1 MRLTRILQGSRIA
14 EIDTKAIAGGIDSK
28 LLMKNAGNGVSKKII
43 SDFENKKL
51 KRAARGLVICGSG
64 NNGGDGLVAAGDLLD
79 YGMKVSIFYLSPIN
93 KFSPDSLFYF
103 KRLQS
108 NRGSDIYHLNPED
121 NKIFSFFEEE
131 IKKADFVIDAIFG
144 TGLHGEDVREPLKEV
159 IGLINSAKGQTG
171 DLEIYSVD
179 IPSGIDSDTGKVL
192 GTAVRAD
199 KTVTFGCK
207 KIGLV
212 NYPGADFAGEI
223 EIIDIGIP
231 ENYYDRYEQIFE
243 PNFRWVAENIPAK
256 ESWTYKHKVGN
267 LLVIAGSIGFT
278 GAASMTC
285 MGALRSGAGMVSLIC
300 PRDLNNI
307 YEEKLT
313 EVITYP
319 VEQTKDISL
328 HPDSLNKILELAD
341 RFDAVAVGPGL
352 SRNPDTIHLVKELLK
367 KIKKPLVLDA
377 DGLAVFYGQ
386 DNVRKNDKGDM
397 ENLDLKNIVIT
408 PHAGEMASIMDVDRI
423 NPEDR
428 IKINM
433 EIARKYKLISVLKG
447 ARTVISDYKDTTFIN
462 PTGNW
467 GLASAGTGDILTGI
481 IGSLLCQ
488 GMGLLEGAV
497 CGAYIHGMAA
507 DIMVKE
513 TSRTSLI
520 ATDLLDGLKR
530 VFLEIER
537 IKYKNI

>member
-1 MRLTRILQGSRIA
+1 MKLNRILKGSRIA
-14 EIDTKAIAGGIDSK
+14 EVDARAISKGIDSK
-28 LLMKNAGNGVSKKII
+28 WLMKNAGSGISKKII
-43 SDFENKKL
+43 SDFENKKM
-51 KRAARGLVICGSG
+51 KRAARGLVVCGSG
-64 NNGGDGLVAAGDLLD
+64 NNGGDGLMAANDLLD
-79 YGMKVSIFYLSPIN
+79 YGMKVIVFHVSPIS

-103 KRLQS
+103 KRLEASRS
-108 NRGSDIYHLNPED
+108 NDIYYLNLKD
-121 NKIFSFFEEE
+121 NKIFSLFEEE
-131 IKKADFVIDAIFG
+131 LKKADFILDAIFG
-144 TGLHGEDVREPLKEV
+144 TGLHGEDIHGPSKEV
-159 IGLINSAKGQTG
+159 IEIINLAGEKNK

-179 IPSGIDSDTGKVL
+179 IPSGVDSDNGRVL
-192 GTAVRAD
+192 GTAIRAD
-199 KTVTFGCK
+199 KTITFGCK

-231 ENYYDRYEQIFE
+231 EKYYGQYEQIFE
-243 PNFRWVAENIPAK
+243 PDFQWVAGNIPLK

-285 MGALRSGAGMVSLIC
+285 MGALRSGAGLVALVC
-300 PRDLNNI
+300 PRELNDI
-307 YEEKLT
+307 FEEKLT

-319 VEQTKDISL
+319 VEQTEDISL
-328 HPDSLNKILELAD
+328 HLNSLNKILELSD
-341 RFDAVAVGPGL
+341 RFDALAVGPGL
-352 SRNPDTIHLVKELLK
+352 SRNPDTICLVKELLK

-377 DGLAVFYGQ
+377 DGLSALYQQG
-386 DNVRKNDKGDM
+386 NVEKKDAGSI
-397 ENLDLKNIVIT
+397 ENFDLTNVVIT
-408 PHAGEMASIMDVDRI
+408 PHAGEMSSIMGVDRI
-423 NPEDR
+423 PLEDR

-433 EIARKYKLISVLKG
+433 ETAKKYKLISVLKG
-447 ARTVISDYKDTTFIN
+447 ARTVISDYKNTTFIN

-488 GMGLLEGAV
+488 GMGLMESAV
-497 CGAYIHGMAA
+497 CGVYIHGLAA

-520 ATDLLDGLKR
+520 ATDLLEGIKR
-530 VFLEIER
+530 VFLEIEK
-537 IKYKNI
+537 IKY

>member
-1 MRLTRILQGSRIA
+1 MKLTRILKGSRIA
-14 EIDTKAIAGGIDSK
+14 EIDAKAMADGIDSK
-28 LLMKNAGNGVSKKII
+28 LLMKNAGSGISKKII
-43 SDFENKKL
+43 SDFENKTL
-51 KRAARGLVICGSG
+51 KRTARGLIICGSG
-64 NNGGDGLVAAGDLLD
+64 NNGGDGFVAAGDLLD
-79 YGMKVSIFYLSPIN
+79 YGMKVSVFYLSPVS

-103 KRLQS
+103 EKLRS
-108 NRGSDIYHLNPED
+108 VRGNEIYFLDLKD
-121 NKIFSFFEEE
+121 NKMFSLFEEE
-131 IKKADFVIDAIFG
+131 IRKADFIVDAIFG
-144 TGLHGEDVREPLKEV
+144 TGLHGDDIRGPSKEV
-159 IGLINSAKGQTG
+159 IGIINSARKQNS
-171 DLEIYSVD
+171 DLAIYSVD
-179 IPSGIDSDTGKVL
+179 IPSGIDSDSGKVL
-192 GTAVRAD
+192 VTAVRAD
-199 KTVTFGCK
+199 KTITFGCK

-212 NYPGADFAGEI
+212 NYPGADFTGEI

-231 ENYYDRYEQIFE
+231 EKYYDRYKQIFE
-243 PNFRWVAENIPAK
+243 PDFQWVAENIPVK

-300 PRDLNNI
+300 PRELNDI

-319 VEQTKDISL
+319 VEQTRDISI
-328 HPDSLNKILELAD
+328 HPDSLNKILELAG
-341 RFDAVAVGPGL
+341 RFDAMAVGPGL
-352 SRNPDTIHLVKELLK
+352 SRNPDTMHLVRELLK

-377 DGLAVFYGQ
+377 DALSIFYGQ
-386 DNVRKNDKGDM
+386 EDVKKNSEYYIG
-397 ENLDLKNIVIT
+397 NLDLKNVVIT
-408 PHAGEMASIMDVDRI
+408 PHAGEMSSIRGVDRI

-433 EIARKYKLISVLKG
+433 ETAKKYKLISVLKG
-447 ARTVISDYKDTTFIN
+447 ARTIISDYNDTTFIN

-488 GMGLLEGAV
+488 GMGPLESAV

-507 DIMVKE
+507 DIMIKE

-520 ATDLLDGLKR
+520 ATDLLEGLKR
-530 VFLEIER
+530 VFLEIEKV
-537 IKYKNI
+537 KYKDI

>member
-1 MRLTRILQGSRIA
+1 MKLTRILEGSRIA
-14 EIDTKAIAGGIDSK
+14 EIDAKAMVDGIDSK
-28 LLMKNAGNGVSKKII
+28 LLMKNAGSGVSKKII
-43 SDFENKKL
+43 SDFENKTL
-51 KRAARGLVICGSG
+51 KRTARGLVICGSG
-64 NNGGDGLVAAGDLLD
+64 NNGGDGFVAAGDLLD
-79 YGMKVSIFYLSPIN
+79 YGMKISVFYLSPVS

-103 KRLQS
+103 EKLRS
-108 NRGSDIYHLNPED
+108 IRGDAIYYLDPKN
-121 NKIFSFFEEE
+121 NKIISLFEEE
-131 IKKADFVIDAIFG
+131 IRKADFVIDAIFG
-144 TGLHGEDVREPLKEV
+144 TGLHGEDIHGPSKEV
-159 IGLINSAKGQTG
+159 IGIINSAREQKS
-171 DLEIYSVD
+171 DLAIYSVD
-179 IPSGIDSDTGKVL
+179 IPSGIDSDSGKVL
-192 GTAVRAD
+192 GTAIRAD
-199 KTVTFGCK
+199 KTITLGCK

-212 NYPGADFAGEI
+212 NYPGADFTGEI

-231 ENYYDRYEQIFE
+231 EKYYERYEQIFE
-243 PNFRWVAENIPAK
+243 PDFQWVAENIPAK

-300 PRDLNNI
+300 PRELNDI

-319 VEQTKDISL
+319 VEQTEDISL
-328 HPDSLNKILELAD
+328 HPDSLNKILELAG
-341 RFDAVAVGPGL
+341 RFDALAVGPGL
-352 SRNPDTIHLVKELLK
+352 SRNPDTMRLVRELLK

-377 DGLAVFYGQ
+377 DALSIFYGQ
-386 DNVRKNDKGDM
+386 EDVKKNGEYDIG
-397 ENLDLKNIVIT
+397 NLDLKNVVAT
-408 PHAGEMASIMDVDRI
+408 PHAGEMSSIKGVDKI

-433 EIARKYKLISVLKG
+433 EIAKKYKMISVLKG

-488 GMGLLEGAV
+488 GMGPLEGAV

-507 DIMVKE
+507 DIMIRE

-520 ATDLLDGLKR
+520 ATDLLEGLKR

-537 IKYKNI
+537 VKYKDI